1 MKGVRQGGLTSPSL
15 ITFADDVLNL
25 SRTFSGCENAFNQ
38 LYNEYKNIG
47 LSFNVEKTA
56 VVAFNF
62 KETNGPIFLSLA
74 NVQVP
79 LSQK

>member
-1 MKGVRQGGLTSPSL
+1 MPKILLILVVFTVDLTCL
-15 ITFADDVLNL
+15 ADDVLNL

-47 LSFNVEKTA
+47 LSFIVVKTA

-62 KETNGPIFLSLA
+62 KETNGPIFFFIFS
-74 NVQVP
+74 
-79 LSQK
+79 